1 MPWSAFSRALSLIF
15 YTILL
20 RRFCMLAGIVSEI
33 GCGGDLGVQT
43 VIFCSLE
50 SFYYQMHFVFILF
63 AINHKLIAYWAI
75 SGFLF
80 FHIKKAV
87 SSNSKSLFLIIVIR
101 QFTCP
106 IVWVP
111 FYRGR
116 RNNPF
121 YHLIF
126 TVSAFHN
133 PAFSFYIEYYNNKSY
148 LFLKYLIIR
157 INR

>member
-1 MPWSAFSRALSLIF
+1 MPPSAFSRAPSRIF

-33 GCGGDLGVQT
+33 GGGGDLGIQT
-43 VIFCSLE
+43 VIFCLLE

-87 SSNSKSLFLIIVIR
+87 SSNSKSLFLIIVL
-101 QFTCP
+101 FTC
-106 IVWVP
+106 
-111 FYRGR
+111 
-116 RNNPF
+116 
-121 YHLIF
+121 
-126 TVSAFHN
+126 
-133 PAFSFYIEYYNNKSY
+133 FSFCNQLISANTLLSFNFFILFSGTYIVNYIKSAE
-148 LFLKYLIIR
+148 
-157 INR
+157 

>member
-1 MPWSAFSRALSLIF
+1 MPQSAFSRAPSRIF

-33 GCGGDLGVQT
+33 RGGGDLVIQT
-43 VIFCSLE
+43 VIFCLLE

-87 SSNSKSLFLIIVIR
+87 SSNSKSLFLIIVL
-101 QFTCP
+101 FTC
-106 IVWVP
+106 
-111 FYRGR
+111 
-116 RNNPF
+116 
-121 YHLIF
+121 
-126 TVSAFHN
+126 
-133 PAFSFYIEYYNNKSY
+133 FSFCNQLISANTLLSFNFFILFSGTYIVNYIKSAE
-148 LFLKYLIIR
+148 
-157 INR
+157 

>member
-1 MPWSAFSRALSLIF
+1 MPWSAFSRAPSRIF

-33 GCGGDLGVQT
+33 GGGGDLGIQT
-43 VIFCSLE
+43 VIFCLLE

-87 SSNSKSLFLIIVIR
+87 SSNSKSLFLIIVL
-101 QFTCP
+101 FTC
-106 IVWVP
+106 
-111 FYRGR
+111 
-116 RNNPF
+116 
-121 YHLIF
+121 
-126 TVSAFHN
+126 
-133 PAFSFYIEYYNNKSY
+133 FSFCNQLISANTLLSFNFFILFSGTYIVNYIKSAE
-148 LFLKYLIIR
+148 
-157 INR
+157 

>member
-1 MPWSAFSRALSLIF
+1 MPWSAFSRAPSRIF

-33 GCGGDLGVQT
+33 GGGGDLVIQT
-43 VIFCSLE
+43 VIFCLLE

-87 SSNSKSLFLIIVIR
+87 SSNSKSLFLIIVL
-101 QFTCP
+101 FTC
-106 IVWVP
+106 
-111 FYRGR
+111 
-116 RNNPF
+116 
-121 YHLIF
+121 
-126 TVSAFHN
+126 
-133 PAFSFYIEYYNNKSY
+133 FSFCNQLISANTLLSFNFFILFSGTYIVNYIKSAE
-148 LFLKYLIIR
+148 
-157 INR
+157 

>member
-1 MPWSAFSRALSLIF
+1 
-15 YTILL
+15 
-20 RRFCMLAGIVSEI
+20 
-33 GCGGDLGVQT
+33 
-43 VIFCSLE
+43 
-50 SFYYQMHFVFILF
+50 MHFVFILF

-157 INR
+157 ISKQIIITIKNKFKKLQTELNIT

>member
-1 MPWSAFSRALSLIF
+1 MPQSAFSRAPSRIF

-33 GCGGDLGVQT
+33 GGGGDLGIQT
-43 VIFCSLE
+43 VIFCLLE

-87 SSNSKSLFLIIVIR
+87 SSNSKSLFLIIVL
-101 QFTCP
+101 FTC
-106 IVWVP
+106 
-111 FYRGR
+111 
-116 RNNPF
+116 
-121 YHLIF
+121 
-126 TVSAFHN
+126 
-133 PAFSFYIEYYNNKSY
+133 FSFCNQLISANTLLSFNFFILFSGTYIVNYIKSAE
-148 LFLKYLIIR
+148 
-157 INR
+157 

>member
-1 MPWSAFSRALSLIF
+1 MPWSAFSRAPSRIF

-33 GCGGDLGVQT
+33 GCGGDLGIQT
-43 VIFCSLE
+43 VIFCLLE

-87 SSNSKSLFLIIVIR
+87 SSNSKSLFLIIVL
-101 QFTCP
+101 FTC
-106 IVWVP
+106 
-111 FYRGR
+111 
-116 RNNPF
+116 
-121 YHLIF
+121 
-126 TVSAFHN
+126 
-133 PAFSFYIEYYNNKSY
+133 FSFCNQLISANTLLSFNFFILFSGTYIVNYIKSAE
-148 LFLKYLIIR
+148 
-157 INR
+157 

>member
-1 MPWSAFSRALSLIF
+1 MPWSAFSRAPSRIF

-33 GCGGDLGVQT
+33 RGGGDLVIQT
-43 VIFCSLE
+43 VIFCLLE

-87 SSNSKSLFLIIVIR
+87 SSNSKSLFLIIVL
-101 QFTCP
+101 FTC
-106 IVWVP
+106 
-111 FYRGR
+111 
-116 RNNPF
+116 
-121 YHLIF
+121 
-126 TVSAFHN
+126 
-133 PAFSFYIEYYNNKSY
+133 FSFCNQLISANTLLSFNFFILFSGTYIVNYIKSAE
-148 LFLKYLIIR
+148 
-157 INR
+157 

>member
-1 MPWSAFSRALSLIF
+1 MPWSAFSRAPSLIF

-33 GCGGDLGVQT
+33 GCGGDLGIQT
-43 VIFCSLE
+43 VIFCLLE

-87 SSNSKSLFLIIVIR
+87 SSNSKSLFLIIVL
-101 QFTCP
+101 FTC
-106 IVWVP
+106 
-111 FYRGR
+111 
-116 RNNPF
+116 
-121 YHLIF
+121 
-126 TVSAFHN
+126 
-133 PAFSFYIEYYNNKSY
+133 FSFCNQLISANTLLSFNFFILFSGTYIVNYIKSAE
-148 LFLKYLIIR
+148 
-157 INR
+157 

>member
-1 MPWSAFSRALSLIF
+1 MLSSRIF

-33 GCGGDLGVQT
+33 GGGGDLGIQT
-43 VIFCSLE
+43 VIFCLLE

-87 SSNSKSLFLIIVIR
+87 SSNSKSLFLIIVL
-101 QFTCP
+101 FTC
-106 IVWVP
+106 
-111 FYRGR
+111 
-116 RNNPF
+116 
-121 YHLIF
+121 
-126 TVSAFHN
+126 
-133 PAFSFYIEYYNNKSY
+133 FSFCNQLISANTLLSFNFFILFSGTYIVNYIKSAE
-148 LFLKYLIIR
+148 
-157 INR
+157 

>member
-1 MPWSAFSRALSLIF
+1 
-15 YTILL
+15 
-20 RRFCMLAGIVSEI
+20 
-33 GCGGDLGVQT
+33 
-43 VIFCSLE
+43 
-50 SFYYQMHFVFILF
+50 MHFVFILF

-157 INR
+157 LIDKSKLLLIIYLNFAIQCEIFPET